1 MDTINRVW
9 MGEAGL
15 ARTYWLFGVIGSFVW
30 GLLIGGI
37 KPGSILAIVAVVLFF
52 AYIVMVN
59 VGTWRAASQYE
70 GPRAWAI
77 LAKMAVAAIPALV
90 VVGTIAAIVIPATNI
105 KKEQTQEQGPWLEHQ
120 NKPESPGLVPFNGQ
134 LDKPSEQEAKKA
146 PCGDI
151 DAFLEQ
157 CKK

>member
-30 GLLIGGI
+30 GLLLGGV
-37 KPGSILAIVAVVLFF
+37 KPGSILAIVGVVLFLV
-52 AYIVMVN
+52 YIVMVN
-59 VGTWRAASQYE
+59 VGTWRAASRYD

-77 LAKMAVAAIPALV
+77 LAKMAVAAIPALI
-90 VVGTIAAIVIPATNI
+90 VVGTIAAIVIPATNST
-105 KKEQTQEQGPWLEHQ
+105 KEQGPWLEHQ
-120 NKPESPGLVPFNGQ
+120 QKSEYPGLVPFNGQ
-134 LDKPSEQEAKKA
+134 LDKPSAQEAKKS